1 MADLSVTQRICKI
14 LEKLIAGEHFSTED
28 LSCEFSCSK
37 RTIQRDLKEL
47 ALFLN
52 ITRNSQNL
60 YYLQENIFDTYSLKE
75 VQKFAKFSGI
85 ENLYPLL
92 DKSILKEAVNCP
104 PPHTNSLPNILIQNH
119 NIESAQPFY
128 DTFIFIKNAITQHL
142 SVCFLYKN
150 KTREVYPYCLL
161 HNNGIWYLL
170 ATQKDILKYFTLSKI
185 SLLKSHKPKSF
196 IPNPNI
202 IALINKNPT
211 FWISQQPIKAQLLIQ
226 NAIKEYLLRKEFLPK
241 FKIIYE
247 NESCFLIE
255 CLFGY
260 EFEIL
265 KLTKTFLPFI
275 RIITPKILQTKIDKE
290 LQNYLTQKDNLNFE
304 IPQEILKETLD

>member
-104 PPHTNSLPNILIQNH
+104 PPHTQNH
-119 NIESAQPFY
+119 
-128 DTFIFIKNAITQHL
+128 
-142 SVCFLYKN
+142 
-150 KTREVYPYCLL
+150 
-161 HNNGIWYLL
+161 
-170 ATQKDILKYFTLSKI
+170 
-185 SLLKSHKPKSF
+185 
-196 IPNPNI
+196 
-202 IALINKNPT
+202 
-211 FWISQQPIKAQLLIQ
+211 
-226 NAIKEYLLRKEFLPK
+226 
-241 FKIIYE
+241 
-247 NESCFLIE
+247 FLI
-255 CLFGY
+255 F
-260 EFEIL
+260 
-265 KLTKTFLPFI
+265 
-275 RIITPKILQTKIDKE
+275 
-290 LQNYLTQKDNLNFE
+290 
-304 IPQEILKETLD
+304 